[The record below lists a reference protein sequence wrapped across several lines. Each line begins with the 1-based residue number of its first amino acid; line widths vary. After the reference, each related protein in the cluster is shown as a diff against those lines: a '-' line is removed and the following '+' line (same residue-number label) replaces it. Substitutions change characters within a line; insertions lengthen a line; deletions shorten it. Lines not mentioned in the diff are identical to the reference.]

1 MFNATT
7 DDTSPELGRLHLG
20 RLLLTLVV
28 VVGIGLASRTFARSW
43 SPDWMLLYGGDVLWA
58 AALYGVLLWFLPSR
72 PRSQVLLATVL
83 GAFVIE
89 FSQLYQAP
97 WIQQLRSSAP
107 FNFVLGQGFL
117 ISDLV
122 SYLAGALGMALL
134 DQVWLRPRP

>member
-1 MFNATT
+1 
-7 DDTSPELGRLHLG
+7 
-20 RLLLTLVV
+20 
-28 VVGIGLASRTFARSW
+28 
-43 SPDWMLLYGGDVLWA
+43 MLLYGGDVLWA